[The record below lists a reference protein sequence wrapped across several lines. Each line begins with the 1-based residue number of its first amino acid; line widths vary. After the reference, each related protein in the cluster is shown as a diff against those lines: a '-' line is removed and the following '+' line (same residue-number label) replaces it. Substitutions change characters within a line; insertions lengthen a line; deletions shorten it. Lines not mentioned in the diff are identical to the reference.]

1 MAKMNKKIISAI
13 LAAVMMFSAV
23 SVYAAKSVNDLKS
36 ELEQSKKKTEETK
49 KKIQSKQ
56 EEKNSQKAQK
66 DALDIEIAGLQSDID
81 KIQVVI
87 DEKNAE
93 IEEKNNQIQIL
104 DTELKAT
111 DKRLKKR
118 MKVIYES
125 GTESY
130 IELILKSTGI
140 ADLFTR
146 IAVVES
152 ILKHD
157 NSIMDDYRAQITE
170 INAAK
175 EIVENEKA
183 EQVEAQDILEQKQNQ
198 IKAKQDEKQKIID
211 ALSKDINELK
221 KQEAAQEAAA
231 KELQAQINSALKSS
245 SQQSVKYS
253 GNGKFGFP
261 LTSYTRISSTYGYR
275 IHPITGTKKL
285 HTGIDY
291 AAPYGT
297 SILAAEDGVVL
308 TSGWNSGYGYCV
320 TINHGGGY
328 VTLYGHCSSLLVS
341 AGQSVK
347 RGQTIAK
354 VGSTGNSTGNHLH
367 FEVRVNGNTVNPA
380 GYL

>member
-1 MAKMNKKIISAI
+1 MNKKTISAV
-13 LAAVMMFSAV
+13 LAFALSFSSA
-23 SVYAAKSVNDLKS
+23 VYAAKSVNDLKN
-36 ELEQSKKKTEETK
+36 ELAQSQKKTQETK
-49 KKIQSKQ
+49 KQIQNKQ
-56 EEKNSQKAQK
+56 VEKNSQKAQK
-66 DALDIEIAGLQSDID
+66 DSLDIEIAGLQSDID
-81 KIQVVI
+81 KIQSVI

-93 IEEKNNQIQIL
+93 INEKNNEIQAL

-130 IELILKSTGI
+130 LELILKSTGI
-140 ADLFTR
+140 SDLFTR

-157 NSIMDDYRAQITE
+157 NSIMDNYRAQIEE
-170 INAAK
+170 INTAK
-175 EIVENEKA
+175 EIVEKEKS
-183 EQVEAQDILEQKQNQ
+183 EQVEAQDILEAKQNQ
-198 IKAKQDEKQKIID
+198 IKSKQAEKQKIID
-211 ALSKDINELK
+211 SLSKDINELK
-221 KQEAAQEAAA
+221 KQEAAQEKAE
-231 KELQAQINSALKSS
+231 KELQNQINSALKSS
-245 SQQSVKYS
+245 NQQTVKYS

-261 LTSYTRISSTYGYR
+261 LTSYTRVSSTYGYR

-308 TSGWNSGYGYCV
+308 TAGWNSGYGYCV

-367 FEVRVNGNTVNPA
+367 FEVRINGNTVNPA

>member
-1 MAKMNKKIISAI
+1 MRKKIISVI
-13 LAAVMMFSAV
+13 LVLALTFPSA
-23 SVYAAKSVNDLKS
+23 VYAAKSVNDLKN
-36 ELEQSKKKTEETK
+36 ELAESQKKTEQTK
-49 KKIQSKQ
+49 KQIQSKQ
-56 EEKNSQKAQK
+56 AEKNSQKAQK
-66 DALDIEIAGLQSDID
+66 DSLDIEIAGLQADID
-81 KIQVVI
+81 KIQSVI

-93 IEEKNNQIQIL
+93 IDEKNNEIQAL

-130 IELILKSTGI
+130 LELILKSTGI
-140 ADLFTR
+140 SDLFTR

-157 NSIMDDYRAQITE
+157 NSIMDNYRAQIEE

-175 EIVENEKA
+175 EIVEKEKN
-183 EQVEAQDILEQKQNQ
+183 EQVEAQDILEAKQNQ
-198 IKAKQDEKQKIID
+198 IKSKQSEYQKVID

-221 KQEAAQEAAA
+221 KQEAAQEKAA
-231 KELQAQINSALKSS
+231 KELQNQINSALKSS
-245 SQQSVKYS
+245 SQQTVKYS

-308 TSGWNSGYGYCV
+308 TAGWNSGYGYCV

-367 FEVRVNGNTVNPA
+367 FEVRINGNTVNPA

>member
-1 MAKMNKKIISAI
+1 MRKKLLSIATAAAI
-13 LAAVMMFSAV
+13 LISSAAG
-23 SVYAAKSVNDLKS
+23 VYAAKSVDDLKN
-36 ELEQSKKKTEETK
+36 ELAQNQKKTEETK
-49 KKIQSKQ
+49 KQIQSKQ
-56 EEKNSQKAQK
+56 AEKNSQKAQK
-66 DALDIEIAGLQSDID
+66 DSLDIEIAGLQSDID
-81 KIQVVI
+81 KIQSVI

-93 IEEKNNQIQIL
+93 IDAKNAEIEVL

-130 IELILKSTGI
+130 LEMILNSTGI

-157 NSIMDDYRAQITE
+157 NSIMDNYRAQIDE
-170 INAAK
+170 ITAAK
-175 EIVENEKA
+175 EIVEKEKS
-183 EQVEAQDILEQKQNQ
+183 EQVEAQNILTEKQNQ
-198 IKAKQDEKQKIID
+198 IKSKQSEKQKIID

-221 KQEAAQEAAA
+221 KQEAEQEKAE
-231 KELQAQINSALKSS
+231 KELKTQINNALKSS
-245 SQQSVKYS
+245 TQQSVTYS

-261 LTSYTRISSTYGYR
+261 LASYTRVSSTYGYR

-285 HTGIDY
+285 HSGIDY

-341 AGQSVK
+341 AGQKVTK
-347 RGQTIAK
+347 GQTIAK

-367 FEVRVNGNTVNPA
+367 FEVRINGSTVNPA

>member
-1 MAKMNKKIISAI
+1 MKRRALAII
-13 LAAVMMFSAV
+13 LTAAVLISMPA
-23 SVYAAKSVNDLKS
+23 YAAKSVNDLKN
-36 ELEQSKKKTEETK
+36 ELAQSQKKTEETK
-49 KKIQSKQ
+49 KQIASKQ
-56 EEKNSQKAQK
+56 AEKNSQKAQK
-66 DALDIEIAGLQSDID
+66 DSLDIEIAGLQSDID
-81 KIQVVI
+81 KIQSVI

-93 IEEKNNQIQIL
+93 INEKNNEIQAL

-130 IELILKSTGI
+130 LELILKSTGI
-140 ADLFTR
+140 SDLFTR
-146 IAVVES
+146 ISVVES

-157 NSIMDDYRAQITE
+157 NSMMDNYRAQIE
-170 INAAK
+170 AVNAAK
-175 EIVENEKA
+175 AIVEQEKN
-183 EQVEAQDILEQKQNQ
+183 EQVEAQNILEQKQNQ
-198 IKAKQDEKQKIID
+198 IKSKQEEKQRVID

-221 KQEAAQEAAA
+221 KQEAAQEKAEQ
-231 KELQAQINSALKSS
+231 ELKSQINSALKAST
-245 SQQSVKYS
+245 QQSVKYS

-261 LTSYTRISSTYGYR
+261 LTSYTRVSSPYGYR

-285 HTGIDY
+285 HAGIDY

-367 FEVRVNGNTVNPA
+367 FEVRINGSTVNPA

>member
-1 MAKMNKKIISAI
+1 MIKRFLSAT
-13 LAAVMMFSAV
+13 LSVMFLLS
-23 SVYAAKSVNDLKS
+23 SVAYAAKSVSDLKS
-36 ELEQSKKKTEETK
+36 ELAQSQKKTEETK
-49 KKIQSKQ
+49 KQIQSKQ
-56 EEKNSQKAQK
+56 AEKNSQKAQK
-66 DALDIEIAGLQSDID
+66 DSLDVEIAGLQSDID
-81 KIQVVI
+81 KIQSVI

-93 IEEKNNQIQIL
+93 IDEKNNEIAVLEDEI
-104 DTELKAT
+104 KAT

-130 IELILKSTGI
+130 LELILKSTGI

-157 NSIMDDYRAQITE
+157 NNIMDNYRNDIAEIT
-170 INAAK
+170 AAK
-175 EIVENEKA
+175 EIVEQEKN
-183 EQVEAQDILEQKQNQ
+183 EQVEAQNILAEKQNQ
-198 IKAKQDEKQKIID
+198 IKVKQTEKQKIID
-211 ALSKDINELK
+211 SLSKDINELK
-221 KQEAAQEAAA
+221 KQEAEQEKAE
-231 KELQAQINSALKSS
+231 KELQSQINAALKGS
-245 SQQSVKYS
+245 SQQSVTYS

-308 TSGWNSGYGYCV
+308 TAGWNSGYGYCV

-341 AGQSVK
+341 AGQKVT

-367 FEVRVNGNTVNPA
+367 FEVRVNGSTVNPA

>member
-1 MAKMNKKIISAI
+1 MMKRF
-13 LAAVMMFSAV
+13 LAATLSVMLLLS
-23 SVYAAKSVNDLKS
+23 SVAYAAKSVSDLKS
-36 ELEQSKKKTEETK
+36 ELAQSQKKTEETK
-49 KKIQSKQ
+49 KQIQSKQ
-56 EEKNSQKAQK
+56 AEKNSQKAQK
-66 DALDIEIAGLQSDID
+66 DSLDIEIAGLQSDID
-81 KIQVVI
+81 KIQSVI

-93 IEEKNNQIQIL
+93 IDAKNNEIAVL
-104 DTELKAT
+104 EDELKAT

-130 IELILKSTGI
+130 LELILKSTGI

-157 NSIMDDYRAQITE
+157 NSIMDNYRSDIEEIT
-170 INAAK
+170 AAK
-175 EIVENEKA
+175 AIVEQEKN
-183 EQVEAQDILEQKQNQ
+183 EQVEAQNILEEKQNQ
-198 IKAKQDEKQKIID
+198 IKAKQTEKQKIID
-211 ALSKDINELK
+211 SLSKDINELK
-221 KQEAAQEAAA
+221 KQEAEQEKAE
-231 KELQAQINSALKSS
+231 KELQSQINAALKGS
-245 SQQSVKYS
+245 SQQGVTYS

-261 LTSYTRISSTYGYR
+261 LTSYTRVSSDYGYR

-291 AAPYGT
+291 AAPFGT

-341 AGQSVK
+341 AGQKVTK
-347 RGQTIAK
+347 GQTIAK

-367 FEVRVNGNTVNPA
+367 FEVRINGSTVNPA

>member
-1 MAKMNKKIISAI
+1 MGKKLLSLA
-13 LAAVMMFSAV
+13 LAAALLLSFPA
-23 SVYAAKSVNDLKS
+23 YAAKSVNDLKN
-36 ELEQSKKKTEETK
+36 ELAQSQKKTDETK
-49 KKIQSKQ
+49 KQIQNKQ
-56 EEKNSQKAQK
+56 AEKNSQKAKK
-66 DALDIEIAGLQSDID
+66 DALDVEIAGLQSDID
-81 KIQVVI
+81 KIQAVI

-93 IEEKNNQIQIL
+93 IEQKNNEITAL
-104 DTELKAT
+104 DNELKAT

-130 IELILKSTGI
+130 LELILKSTGI

-157 NSIMDDYRAQITE
+157 NSIMDNYKAQIQEITE
-170 INAAK
+170 AK
-175 EIVENEKA
+175 EIVEKEKG
-183 EQVEAQDILEQKQNQ
+183 EQVEAQNILTDKQNQ
-198 IKAKQDEKQKIID
+198 IKAKQSESQKIID

-221 KQEAAQEAAA
+221 KQEAEQEKAA
-231 KELQAQINSALKSS
+231 KELQNQINAALKSS
-245 SQQSVKYS
+245 SQQNVTYS

-261 LTSYTRISSTYGYR
+261 LTSYTRVSSTYGYR

-308 TSGWNSGYGYCV
+308 TAGWNSGYGYCV

-341 AGQSVK
+341 VGQKVTK
-347 RGQTIAK
+347 GQTIAK

-367 FEVRVNGNTVNPA
+367 FEVRVNGATVNPA

>member
-1 MAKMNKKIISAI
+1 MRKKLLSFVLATSFLLSSSA
-13 LAAVMMFSAV
+13 
-23 SVYAAKSVNDLKS
+23 YAAKSVSDLKN
-36 ELEQSKKKTEETK
+36 ELADSQKKTEQTK
-49 KKIQSKQ
+49 KQIQSKQ
-56 EEKNSQKAQK
+56 AEKNSQKAQK
-66 DALDIEIAGLQSDID
+66 DSLDIEIAGLQSDID
-81 KIQVVI
+81 KIQGVI

-93 IEEKNNQIQIL
+93 IDQKNSEIAGL
-104 DTELKAT
+104 EDELKAT

-157 NSIMDDYRAQITE
+157 NGIMDNYRAQIDE
-170 INAAK
+170 IAAAK
-175 EIVENEKA
+175 EVVEKEKN
-183 EQVEAQDILEQKQNQ
+183 EQVEAQNILSEKQNQ
-198 IKAKQDEKQKIID
+198 IKAKQSEKQKIID
-211 ALSKDINELK
+211 ALSKDIDELK
-221 KQEAAQEAAA
+221 RQEEAQEKAA
-231 KELQAQINSALKSS
+231 KELQAQINAALKSS
-245 SQQSVKYS
+245 SQQAVQYS

-261 LTSYTRISSTYGYR
+261 LTSYTRISSNYGYR

-308 TSGWNSGYGYCV
+308 TAGWNSGYGYCV

-341 AGQSVK
+341 AGQKVTK
-347 RGQTIAK
+347 GQTIAK

-367 FEVRVNGNTVNPA
+367 FEVRINGATVNPA

>member
-1 MAKMNKKIISAI
+1 MKKKLLSLVITAALLLSSA
-13 LAAVMMFSAV
+13 A
-23 SVYAAKSVNDLKS
+23 YAAKSVNDLKS
-36 ELEQSKKKTEETK
+36 ELAQSQKKTEETK
-49 KKIQSKQ
+49 KQIQSKQ
-56 EEKNSQKAQK
+56 AEKNSQKAQK
-66 DALDIEIAGLQSDID
+66 DSLDIEIAGLQSDID
-81 KIQVVI
+81 KIQGVI

-93 IEEKNNQIQIL
+93 IDQKNSEIAGL
-104 DTELKAT
+104 EDELKAT

-130 IELILKSTGI
+130 LELILKSTGI

-157 NSIMDDYRAQITE
+157 NGIMDNYRAQIEE
-170 INAAK
+170 ITAAK
-175 EIVENEKA
+175 EIVEKEKS
-183 EQVEAQDILEQKQNQ
+183 EQVEAQSILSEKQNQ
-198 IKAKQDEKQKIID
+198 IKSKQSEKQKIID

-221 KQEAAQEAAA
+221 KQEEEQEKAA
-231 KELQAQINSALKSS
+231 KELQAQINAALKSS
-245 SQQSVKYS
+245 SQQTVQYS

-261 LTSYTRISSTYGYR
+261 LTSYTRISSNYGYR

-308 TSGWNSGYGYCV
+308 TAGWNSGYGYCV

-341 AGQSVK
+341 AGQKVTK
-347 RGQTIAK
+347 GQTIAK

-367 FEVRVNGNTVNPA
+367 FEVRINGATVNPA

>member
-1 MAKMNKKIISAI
+1 MSKKILSLI
-13 LAAVMMFSAV
+13 LAATLLATPA
-23 SVYAAKSVNDLKS
+23 YAAKSVNDLKS
-36 ELEQSKKKTEETK
+36 ELAQSQKKTEETK
-49 KKIQSKQ
+49 KQIQSKQ
-56 EEKNSQKAQK
+56 AEKNSQKAQK
-66 DALDIEIAGLQSDID
+66 DALDIEIAGLQADID
-81 KIQVVI
+81 KIQSVI

-93 IEEKNNQIQIL
+93 INEKNNEIQAL

-130 IELILKSTGI
+130 LELILKSTGI
-140 ADLFTR
+140 SDLFTR

-157 NSIMDDYRAQITE
+157 NSIMDNYRAQIEE
-170 INAAK
+170 INEAK
-175 EIVENEKA
+175 AVVENEKK
-183 EQVEAQDILEQKQNQ
+183 EQVEAQDILEAKQNQ
-198 IKAKQDEKQKIID
+198 IKSKQAENQKIID
-211 ALSKDINELK
+211 SLSKDINELK

-231 KELQAQINSALKSS
+231 KQLQSQINAALKSS
-245 SQQSVKYS
+245 SQKSVTYS

-261 LTSYTRISSTYGYR
+261 LTSYTRISSPYGYR
-275 IHPITGTKKL
+275 PHPITGTNKL

-297 SILAAEDGVVL
+297 AILAAEDGVVL

-367 FEVRVNGNTVNPA
+367 FEVRINGSTVNPA

>member
-1 MAKMNKKIISAI
+1 MRINKKVLSAV
-13 LAAVMMFSAV
+13 LAAVMTLSAI
-23 SVYAAKSVNDLKS
+23 SAYAAKSVNDLKS
-36 ELEQSKKKTEETK
+36 ELAQSQKKTEETK
-49 KKIQSKQ
+49 KQIQNKQ
-56 EEKNSQKAQK
+56 AEKNSQKAKK
-66 DALDIEIAGLQSDID
+66 DALDVEIAGLQADID
-81 KIQVVI
+81 KIQSVI

-93 IEEKNNQIQIL
+93 IEQKNNEIAAL
-104 DTELKAT
+104 DEEIKAT

-130 IELILKSTGI
+130 LELILNSTGI

-157 NSIMDDYRAQITE
+157 NTIMDNYRAQIVE

-175 EIVENEKA
+175 EIVESEKN
-183 EQVEAQDILEQKQNQ
+183 EQVEAQNILAEKQNQ
-198 IKAKQDEKQKIID
+198 IKAKQQENQKIID

-231 KELQAQINSALKSS
+231 KELQNQINAALTSS

-261 LTSYTRISSTYGYR
+261 LTSYTRVSSTYGYR

-285 HTGIDY
+285 HAGIDY

-341 AGQSVK
+341 AGQSVT

-367 FEVRVNGNTVNPA
+367 FEVRINGNTVNPE

>member
-1 MAKMNKKIISAI
+1 MVKRLISFT
-13 LAAVMMFSAV
+13 LASVLLLSTV
-23 SVYAAKSVNDLKS
+23 SYAAKSVSDLKS
-36 ELEQSKKKTEETK
+36 ELAQSQKKTEETK
-49 KKIQSKQ
+49 KQIQSKQ
-56 EEKNSQKAQK
+56 AEKNSQKAKK
-66 DALDIEIAGLQSDID
+66 DSLDVEIAGLQSDID
-81 KIQVVI
+81 KIQSVI

-93 IEEKNNQIQIL
+93 IDEKNNEIAVL
-104 DTELKAT
+104 EDELQAT

-130 IELILKSTGI
+130 LELILKSTGI

-157 NSIMDDYRAQITE
+157 NNIMDNYRNDIAE
-170 INAAK
+170 IAAAK
-175 EIVENEKA
+175 EVVEKEKN
-183 EQVEAQDILEQKQNQ
+183 EQVEAKSILAEKQNQ
-198 IKAKQDEKQKIID
+198 IKAKQAESQKIID

-221 KQEAAQEAAA
+221 KQEAEQEKAE
-231 KELQAQINSALKSS
+231 KQLQSQINAALKSS
-245 SQQSVKYS
+245 SQQSVTYS

-341 AGQSVK
+341 AGQKVTK
-347 RGQTIAK
+347 GQTIAK

-367 FEVRVNGNTVNPA
+367 FEVRVNGSTVNPA

>member
-1 MAKMNKKIISAI
+1 MN
-13 LAAVMMFSAV
+13 
-23 SVYAAKSVNDLKS
+23 
-36 ELEQSKKKTEETK
+36 EQKQ
-49 KKIQSKQ
+49 IQSKQ
-56 EEKNSQKAQK
+56 AEKNSQKAQK
-66 DALDIEIAGLQSDID
+66 DSLDIEIAGLQADID
-81 KIQVVI
+81 KIQSVI

-93 IEEKNNQIQIL
+93 IDEKNNEIQAL

-130 IELILKSTGI
+130 LELILKSTGI
-140 ADLFTR
+140 SDLFTR

-157 NSIMDDYRAQITE
+157 NSIMDNYRAQIEE

-175 EIVENEKA
+175 EIVEKEKN
-183 EQVEAQDILEQKQNQ
+183 EQVEAQDILEAKQNQ
-198 IKAKQDEKQKIID
+198 IKSKQSEYQKVID

-221 KQEAAQEAAA
+221 KQEAAQEKAA
-231 KELQAQINSALKSS
+231 KELQNQINSALKSS
-245 SQQSVKYS
+245 SQQTVKYS

-308 TSGWNSGYGYCV
+308 TAGWNSGYGYCV

-367 FEVRVNGNTVNPA
+367 FEVRINGNTVNPA

>member
-1 MAKMNKKIISAI
+1 MKRILSLIMAAIFSIST
-13 LAAVMMFSAV
+13 V
-23 SVYAAKSVNDLKS
+23 SYAAKSVSDLKS
-36 ELEQSKKKTEETK
+36 ELAQSQKKTEETK
-49 KKIQSKQ
+49 KQIQSKQ
-56 EEKNSQKAQK
+56 AEKNSQKAQK
-66 DALDIEIAGLQSDID
+66 DSLDIEISGLQADID
-81 KIQVVI
+81 KIQSVI

-93 IEEKNNQIQIL
+93 INEKNAEIEAL
-104 DTELKAT
+104 DIELKAT

-130 IELILKSTGI
+130 LELILNSTGI

-157 NSIMDDYRAQITE
+157 NSIMDNYRNQITE
-170 INAAK
+170 ITEAK
-175 EIVENEKA
+175 EIVEKEKN
-183 EQVEAQDILEQKQNQ
+183 EQVEAQDILEAKQNQ
-198 IKAKQDEKQKIID
+198 IKAKQAEKQKIID
-211 ALSKDINELK
+211 SLSKDINELK
-221 KQEAAQEAAA
+221 KQEQEQEKAE
-231 KELQAQINSALKSS
+231 KELQSQINAALKSS
-245 SQQSVKYS
+245 SQQSVSYS

-341 AGQSVK
+341 AGQKVT

-367 FEVRVNGNTVNPA
+367 FEVRVNGATVNPA

>member
-1 MAKMNKKIISAI
+1 MSKKIMSVI
-13 LAAVMMFSAV
+13 LAFALAFPSA
-23 SVYAAKSVNDLKS
+23 VYAAKSVNDLKS
-36 ELEQSKKKTEETK
+36 ELAESQKKTQETK
-49 KKIQSKQ
+49 KQIQNKQ
-56 EEKNSQKAQK
+56 VEKNSQKAQK
-66 DALDIEIAGLQSDID
+66 DSLDIEIAGLQSDID
-81 KIQVVI
+81 KIQSVI

-93 IEEKNNQIQIL
+93 INEKNNEIQLL

-130 IELILKSTGI
+130 LELILKSTGI
-140 ADLFTR
+140 SDLFTR

-157 NSIMDDYRAQITE
+157 NSIMDNYRAQIDE

-175 EIVENEKA
+175 EIVENEKK
-183 EQVEAQDILEQKQNQ
+183 EQVEAQDILEAKQNQ
-198 IKAKQDEKQKIID
+198 IKSKQVEKQKIID

-221 KQEAAQEAAA
+221 KQEAAQEKAE
-231 KELQAQINSALKSS
+231 KELQNQINSALKSS
-245 SQQSVKYS
+245 TQQTVKYS

-308 TSGWNSGYGYCV
+308 TAGWNSGYGYCV

-367 FEVRVNGNTVNPA
+367 FEVRINGNTVNPA

>member
-1 MAKMNKKIISAI
+1 MLKK
-13 LAAVMMFSAV
+13 LL
-23 SVYAAKSVNDLKS
+23 SVITVTALLLSSTAYAAKSVNELKN
-36 ELEQSKKKTEETK
+36 ELSASQKKTEETK
-49 KKIQSKQ
+49 KQIQSKQ
-56 EEKNSQKAQK
+56 AEKNSQKAKK
-66 DALDIEIAGLQSDID
+66 DALDVEIAGLQADID
-81 KIQVVI
+81 KIQSVI

-93 IEEKNNQIQIL
+93 IAEKNSEIEAL

-111 DKRLKKR
+111 DRRLKKR
-118 MKVIYES
+118 MKVIYER

-130 IELILKSTGI
+130 LELILKSTGI

-157 NSIMDDYRAQITE
+157 NSIMDDYRAKITE
-170 INAAK
+170 ITEAK
-175 EIVENEKA
+175 QVVENEKK
-183 EQVEAQDILEQKQNQ
+183 EQVEAQDILEAKQNQ
-198 IKAKQDEKQKIID
+198 IKSKQAENQKIID
-211 ALSKDINELK
+211 SLSKDINELK
-221 KQEAAQEAAA
+221 KQEAEQEKAA
-231 KELQAQINSALKSS
+231 KELQSQINAALKSS
-245 SQQSVKYS
+245 SQQTVTYS

-261 LTSYTRISSTYGYR
+261 LTSYTRVSSNYGYR

-285 HTGIDY
+285 HSGIDY

-341 AGQSVK
+341 AGQKVTK
-347 RGQTIAK
+347 GQTIAK

-367 FEVRVNGNTVNPA
+367 FEVRINGSPVNPA

>member
-1 MAKMNKKIISAI
+1 MMKRF
-13 LAAVMMFSAV
+13 LAATLSVMLLLS
-23 SVYAAKSVNDLKS
+23 SVAYAAKSVSDLKS
-36 ELEQSKKKTEETK
+36 ELAQSQKKTEETK
-49 KKIQSKQ
+49 KQIQSKQ
-56 EEKNSQKAQK
+56 AEKNSQKAQK
-66 DALDIEIAGLQSDID
+66 DSLDVEIAGLQSDID
-81 KIQVVI
+81 KIQSVI

-93 IEEKNNQIQIL
+93 IDAKNNEIAVL
-104 DTELKAT
+104 EDELKAT

-130 IELILKSTGI
+130 LELILKSTGI

-157 NSIMDDYRAQITE
+157 NNIMDNYRSDIEEIT
-170 INAAK
+170 AAK
-175 EIVENEKA
+175 AIVEQEKN
-183 EQVEAQDILEQKQNQ
+183 EQVEAQNILEEKQNQ
-198 IKAKQDEKQKIID
+198 IKAKQTEKQKIID

-221 KQEAAQEAAA
+221 KQEAEQEKAE
-231 KELQAQINSALKSS
+231 KELQSQINAALKGS
-245 SQQSVKYS
+245 SQQGVTYS

-261 LTSYTRISSTYGYR
+261 LTSYTRVSSNYGYR

-285 HTGIDY
+285 HSGIDY
-291 AAPYGT
+291 AAPFGT

-341 AGQSVK
+341 AGQKVTK
-347 RGQTIAK
+347 GQTIAK

-367 FEVRVNGNTVNPA
+367 FEVRINGSTVNPA